1 MSAGKRKGFQQMS
14 KPARAHRDASAPVL
28 LREDQ
33 DGIAT
38 LTLNR
43 PEHRNALCEELLDSL
58 IASFA
63 EIHGDRAV
71 RAVIIAGGGPAFS
84 AGHDLK
90 EMTAHRKEPDRGRAY
105 FAALFEKCAGMMQ
118 QIVHLPQ
125 PVIASV
131 HGVATAAGCQLA
143 ASCDLVVASEAARF
157 ATPGV
162 QIGLF
167 CSSPMVALS
176 RKVASNHAIE
186 MLLTG
191 EMISAQRAY
200 EMGLVNRVVTAGR
213 EREEATKLARAIAA
227 KSAYV
232 QKIGKEAYYR
242 QLDLNL
248 ADAYLYGAKVMAEN
262 MMARDAEEGIV
273 AFIEKRDPKWED
285 R

>member
-1 MSAGKRKGFQQMS
+1 MS
-14 KPARAHRDASAPVL
+14 KPARALPTESSAVL
-28 LREDQ
+28 LREDK
-33 DGIAT
+33 DGVAT

-43 PEHRNALCEELLDSL
+43 PEARNALSEALLAAL
-58 IASFA
+58 IGEFDVIAK
-63 EIHGDRAV
+63 DRSV
-71 RAVIIAGGGPAFS
+71 RAVIVAGNGPVFS

-90 EMTAHRKEPDRGRAY
+90 EMTAHRNEPDRGRAY

-176 RKVASNHAIE
+176 RKVASNQAIE

-191 EMISAQRAY
+191 EMVSAKRAF
-200 EMGLVNRVVTAGR
+200 EMGLVNRVVAAGR
-213 EREEATKLARAIAA
+213 EREEALSLAYAIAA

-242 QLDLNL
+242 QRDLNL
-248 ADAYLYGAKVMAEN
+248 ADAYRYGAKVMAEN
-262 MMARDAEEGIV
+262 MMARDAEEGIL

>member
-1 MSAGKRKGFQQMS
+1 MS
-14 KPARAHRDASAPVL
+14 KPARAPLPSESSAVL
-28 LREDQ
+28 LREDK
-33 DGIAT
+33 DGNAT

-43 PEHRNALCEELLDSL
+43 PEARNALSEALLAALIGELDA
-58 IASFA
+58 IAQ
-63 EIHGDRAV
+63 DRSV
-71 RAVIIAGGGPAFS
+71 RAVIVAANGPAFS

-90 EMTAHRKEPDRGRAY
+90 EMTAHRNEADRGRAY

-118 QIVHLPQ
+118 KIMHLPQ
-125 PVIASV
+125 PVIACV

-176 RKVASNHAIE
+176 RKVASNHAME

-191 EMISAQRAY
+191 EMVSAKRAY
-200 EMGLVNRVVTAGR
+200 EMGLVNRVVSAGS
-213 EREEATKLARAIAA
+213 ERKEALKLAHAIVT

-242 QLDLNL
+242 QRDMKL
-248 ADAYLYGAKVMAEN
+248 ADAYQYGAKVMAEN
-262 MMARDAEEGIV
+262 MMARDAEEGIL

>member
-1 MSAGKRKGFQQMS
+1 MS
-14 KPARAHRDASAPVL
+14 KPARAPLPSETSAIL
-28 LREDQ
+28 LREDK
-33 DGIAT
+33 DGVAT

-43 PEHRNALCEELLDSL
+43 PDARNALSEAL
-58 IASFA
+58 IAALIGEFDA
-63 EIHGDRAV
+63 IAKDRSV
-71 RAVIIAGGGPAFS
+71 RAVIVAGNGPAFS

-90 EMTAHRKEPDRGRAY
+90 EMTSHRNEPDRGRAY

-118 QIVHLPQ
+118 QIMHLPQ

-167 CSSPMVALS
+167 CSSPMVPLS

-191 EMISAQRAY
+191 EMVSAKRAY
-200 EMGLVNRVVTAGR
+200 EMGLVNRVVAAGQ
-213 EREEATKLARAIAA
+213 EREEANKLARTITA

-248 ADAYLYGAKVMAEN
+248 ADAYRYGAKVMAEN
-262 MMARDAEEGIV
+262 MMARDAEEGIL
-273 AFIEKRDPKWED
+273 AFIEKREPKWED

>member
-1 MSAGKRKGFQQMS
+1 MS
-14 KPARAHRDASAPVL
+14 KPARTPLSAESSAVL
-28 LREDQ
+28 LREDK
-33 DGIAT
+33 DGVAT

-43 PEHRNALCEELLDSL
+43 PETRNALSEALLAAL
-58 IASFA
+58 IGEFDAIA
-63 EIHGDRAV
+63 KDRSV
-71 RAVIIAGGGPAFS
+71 RAVIVAGNGPVFS

-90 EMTAHRKEPDRGRAY
+90 EMTAHRNEPDRGRAY

-118 QIVHLPQ
+118 QIVQLPQ

-176 RKVASNHAIE
+176 RKVASNHAME

-191 EMISAQRAY
+191 EMVSAKRAC
-200 EMGLVNRVVTAGR
+200 EMGLVNRVVAVGH
-213 EREEATKLARAIAA
+213 EREEALRLARAIAA

-242 QLDLNL
+242 QRDMNL
-248 ADAYLYGAKVMAEN
+248 ADAYRYGAKVMAEN
-262 MMARDAEEGIV
+262 MMARDAEEGIL

>member
-1 MSAGKRKGFQQMS
+1 MS
-14 KPARAHRDASAPVL
+14 KPARAPLPSETSAIL
-28 LREDQ
+28 LREDK
-33 DGIAT
+33 DGVAT

-43 PEHRNALCEELLDSL
+43 PDARNALSEAL
-58 IASFA
+58 IAA
-63 EIHGDRAV
+63 LIGELDAIAKDRSV
-71 RAVIIAGGGPAFS
+71 RAVIVAGNGPAFS

-90 EMTAHRKEPDRGRAY
+90 EMTSHRNEPDRGRAY

-118 QIVHLPQ
+118 QIMHLPQ

-167 CSSPMVALS
+167 CSSPMVPLS

-191 EMISAQRAY
+191 EMVSAKRAY
-200 EMGLVNRVVTAGR
+200 EMGLVNRVVAAGQ
-213 EREEATKLARAIAA
+213 EREEANKLARTITA

-248 ADAYLYGAKVMAEN
+248 ADAYRYGAKVMAEN
-262 MMARDAEEGIV
+262 MMARDAEEGIL
-273 AFIEKRDPKWED
+273 AFIEKREPKWED

>member
-1 MSAGKRKGFQQMS
+1 MS
-14 KPARAHRDASAPVL
+14 KPARAPLPTETSAIL
-28 LREDQ
+28 LREDK
-33 DGIAT
+33 DGVAT

-43 PEHRNALCEELLDSL
+43 PDARNALSEAL
-58 IASFA
+58 ISALIGEFDA
-63 EIHGDRAV
+63 IAKDRSV
-71 RAVIIAGGGPAFS
+71 RAVIVAGNGPAFS

-90 EMTAHRKEPDRGRAY
+90 EMTSHRNEPDRGRAY

-118 QIVHLPQ
+118 QIMHLPQ

-131 HGVATAAGCQLA
+131 HGVATAAGCQFA

-167 CSSPMVALS
+167 CSSPMVPLS
-176 RKVASNHAIE
+176 RKVASNHAME

-191 EMISAQRAY
+191 EMVSAKRAY
-200 EMGLVNRVVTAGR
+200 EMGLVNRVVAAGQ
-213 EREEATKLARAIAA
+213 EREEANTLARTITA

-248 ADAYLYGAKVMAEN
+248 ADAYRHGAKVMAEN
-262 MMARDAEEGIV
+262 MMARNAEEGIL
-273 AFIEKRDPKWED
+273 AFIEKREPKWED

>member
-1 MSAGKRKGFQQMS
+1 MS
-14 KPARAHRDASAPVL
+14 KAHSAADTDPAPVL
-28 LREDQ
+28 IQERR

-43 PEHRNALCEELLDSL
+43 PAHRNALCEELLDSL

-63 EIHGDRAV
+63 EIDRDRAV
-71 RAVIIAGGGPAFS
+71 RAVIIAGSGPAFC

-90 EMTAHRKEPDRGRAY
+90 EMTAHRKDSDRGRAY

-118 QIVHLPQ
+118 QIMHLPQ

-131 HGVATAAGCQLA
+131 HGVATAAGCQLV
-143 ASCDLVVASEAARF
+143 ASCDLIVASEAARF

-167 CSSPMVALS
+167 CSSPMVPLS
-176 RKVASNHAIE
+176 RKIASNHVME

-191 EMISAQRAY
+191 DMVSAKRAY
-200 EMGLVNRVVTAGR
+200 EMGLVNRVVAAGR

-242 QLDLNL
+242 QRDLNL
-248 ADAYLYGAKVMAEN
+248 VDAYRYGAKVMAEN

>member
-1 MSAGKRKGFQQMS
+1 MS
-14 KPARAHRDASAPVL
+14 KAYSPPDTGPAPVL
-28 LREDQ
+28 LRERR

-43 PEHRNALCEELLDSL
+43 PEARNALSEALISSL
-58 IASFA
+58 SMEFDAIAK
-63 EIHGDRAV
+63 DRSV
-71 RAVIIAGGGPAFS
+71 RAVILAANGIAFC

-90 EMTAHRKEPDRGRAY
+90 EMTSHRSEPDRGRAY
-105 FAALFEKCAGMMQ
+105 FAALFEKCAGIML
-118 QIVHLPQ
+118 QIVRLPQ

-131 HGVATAAGCQLA
+131 QGVAAAAGCQLV

-167 CSSPMVALS
+167 CSSPMVPLS
-176 RKVASNHAIE
+176 RKLASNHAME

-191 EMISAQRAY
+191 EMVLAKRAH
-200 EMGLVNRVVTAGR
+200 EMGLVNRLAAPGR
-213 EREEATKLARAIAA
+213 EYEEALALARVIAS
-227 KSAYV
+227 KSSYV
-232 QKIGKEAYYR
+232 QKIGKEAYYNQR
-242 QLDLNL
+242 DMSL
-248 ADAYLYGAKVMAEN
+248 ADAFKYGAKVMAEN
-262 MMARDAEEGIV
+262 MMARDAEEGIG

>member
-1 MSAGKRKGFQQMS
+1 MS
-14 KPARAHRDASAPVL
+14 KPARAPLPAQSSAVL
-28 LREDQ
+28 LRADK
-33 DGIAT
+33 DGVAT

-43 PEHRNALCEELLDSL
+43 PDARNALSEALISALIGELDA
-58 IASFA
+58 IAQ
-63 EIHGDRAV
+63 DRAV
-71 RAVIIAGGGPAFS
+71 RAVIIAASGPAFC

-90 EMTAHRKEPDRGRAY
+90 EMTAHRNEPDRGRAY
-105 FAALFEKCAGMMQ
+105 FTALFEKCAGMMQ
-118 QIVHLPQ
+118 QVVHLPR

-131 HGVATAAGCQLA
+131 HGAATAAGCQLA

-176 RKVASNHAIE
+176 RKVASNHAME

-191 EMISAQRAY
+191 EMVSAKRGY
-200 EMGLVNRVVTAGR
+200 EMGLVNRVVAAGQ
-213 EREEATKLARAIAA
+213 EREEAMKLARAITS

-232 QKIGKEAYYR
+232 QKIGKEAFYR

-248 ADAYLYGAKVMAEN
+248 ADAYRYGAKVMAEN
-262 MMARDAEEGIV
+262 MMARDAEEGIL
-273 AFIEKRDPKWED
+273 AFIEKREPKWED

>member
-1 MSAGKRKGFQQMS
+1 MS
-14 KPARAHRDASAPVL
+14 KPARALPTESSAVL
-28 LREDQ
+28 LREDK

-43 PEHRNALCEELLDSL
+43 PEARNALSEALLAAL
-58 IASFA
+58 IGEFDAIA
-63 EIHGDRAV
+63 KDRSV
-71 RAVIIAGGGPAFS
+71 RAVVVAGNGPVFS

-90 EMTAHRKEPDRGRAY
+90 EMTAHRNEPDRGRAY

-118 QIVHLPQ
+118 QIVQLPQ

-176 RKVASNHAIE
+176 RKVASNQAME

-191 EMISAQRAY
+191 EMVSAKRAY
-200 EMGLVNRVVTAGR
+200 EMGLVNRVVAAGR
-213 EREEATKLARAIAA
+213 EREEALSLAQAIAA

-242 QLDLNL
+242 QRDLNL
-248 ADAYLYGAKVMAEN
+248 ADAYRYGANVMAEN
-262 MMARDAEEGIV
+262 MMARDAEEGIL

>member
-1 MSAGKRKGFQQMS
+1 MS
-14 KPARAHRDASAPVL
+14 KSARAPLPAESSAIL
-28 LREDQ
+28 LREDK

-43 PEHRNALCEELLDSL
+43 PGARNALSESLLAAL
-58 IASFA
+58 IGEFDAIA
-63 EIHGDRAV
+63 KDRSV
-71 RAVIIAGGGPAFS
+71 RAVIVAGNGPAFS

-90 EMTAHRKEPDRGRAY
+90 EMTAHRNESDRGRAY

-118 QIVHLPQ
+118 QITHLPQ

-131 HGVATAAGCQLA
+131 HGAATAAGCQLA

-176 RKVASNHAIE
+176 RKIASNHAME

-191 EMISAQRAY
+191 EMVSARRAH
-200 EMGLVNRVVTAGR
+200 EMGLVNRVVAAGR

-242 QLDLNL
+242 QRDLNL
-248 ADAYLYGAKVMAEN
+248 ADAYRYGAKVMAEN
-262 MMARDAEEGIV
+262 MMARDAEEGIL

>member
-1 MSAGKRKGFQQMS
+1 MRVRKRKGFPMS
-14 KPARAHRDASAPVL
+14 KPARAPLPTEPSTVL
-28 LREDQ
+28 LREDK

-43 PEHRNALCEELLDSL
+43 PEARNALSEALLAAL
-58 IASFA
+58 IGEFDAIA
-63 EIHGDRAV
+63 KDRSV
-71 RAVIIAGGGPAFS
+71 RAVIIAGNGAAFC

-90 EMTAHRKEPDRGRAY
+90 EMTAHRNEPDRGRAY

-143 ASCDLVVASEAARF
+143 ASCDLVVASDAARF

-191 EMISAQRAY
+191 EMVSAKRAH
-200 EMGLVNRVVTAGR
+200 EMGLVNRVVAADR
-213 EREEATKLARAIAA
+213 EREEANKLAHAVAA

-232 QKIGKEAYYR
+232 QKIGKEAFYR
-242 QLDLNL
+242 QLDLGL
-248 ADAYLYGAKVMAEN
+248 ADAYCYGAKVMAEN
-262 MMARDAEEGIV
+262 MMARDAEEGIL
-273 AFIEKRDPKWED
+273 AFIEKREPKWED